1 MQRIREL
8 INRLPWGV
16 VAIAGP
22 ALIRP
27 INILDLL
34 MHGAPFIVA
43 AVKFAAWRRTVR
55 GS

>member
-8 INRLPWGV
+8 IDRLPWGV
-16 VAIAGP
+16 VAVAGL

-27 INILDLL
+27 IDILDLL

-55 GS
+55 IS